1 MHPNCRAQL
10 TITLERNTE
19 SIHPICLL
27 INQRPSPIDTWRAS
41 TNPLPIHEIIPS
53 WKLFDRVASWIII
66 TEWEIF
72 SGIFPSSRENLTM
85 TEWQRDGR
93 IVEGDGETYVYWFAL
108 VSYSKRPWTPF
119 PRCSRRCG
127 IVAKGISSWTW
138 SRGGNSCRRSC
149 RGDWRT
155 RAGRHVPRENRNGS
169 QYYPRAWTRPESR
182 ASAASLSRLKR
193 RKEPTLS
200 LEIVEP
206 IVGLFFFFVRPSR
219 VKKEKRTCRLFILCI
234 DASFSI
240 SIFIDSFIRG

>member
-1 MHPNCRAQL
+1 MNYYHSVGNF
-10 TITLERNTE
+10 
-19 SIHPICLL
+19 
-27 INQRPSPIDTWRAS
+27 QRDFPGFTRKSHNDGMTTWRAGG
-41 TNPLPIHEIIPS
+41 S
-53 WKLFDRVASWIII
+53 WK
-66 TEWEIF
+66 
-72 SGIFPSSRENLTM
+72 
-85 TEWQRDGR
+85 
-93 IVEGDGETYVYWFAL
+93 ETYVYWFAL

-169 QYYPRAWTRPESR
+169 RYYPRAWTRPESR

-240 SIFIDSFIRG
+240 SIFIDTFIRG